1 MTARHPT
8 RAGRRLRRGLVLLL
22 LLAAALAVP
31 TAALL
36 PARPSPPAP
45 PSRPGTLA
53 PTPVLSAAERT
64 GRVSIARDCGFSAP
78 LPADPGRSLWLFCD
92 TPVYVRRTGAAGRDT
107 WALERFI
114 TGSTAAVGRAV
125 AGRGPSQR
133 VPGPLSEVATPDAPA
148 GQGRGGAA
156 APGAPAPFLVRPAGL
171 LTAGGLP
178 CGSGGSYPASWVSG
192 VTRIPATPDLL
203 VTFNDYCVLS
213 GSGGFLHEGFG
224 VAEYDPASQTLRDEV
239 TVFAGA
245 SLDTAASS
253 APLGSP
259 VFSGRYLYLFAP
271 ACTAPRAGRCT
282 GTVFQARVPASP
294 AAWTDPLSY
303 QWWAGGRPGAW
314 NSDAALASS
323 ILAGSDPSGV
333 SVARFP
339 RLRAGVHPD
348 RADRHR
354 RRVHRVRVAVARR
367 SLAAPAVRA
376 GSVPRGSRLRELLPR
391 DHRAPRAQHA
401 GPSWSCPTTTR
412 PPSRTGT
419 SWWRD
424 SAGNRRPGRPL
435 DGSTTRLT
443 RYKT

>member
-36 PARPSPPAP
+36 PARPSPPAPPSP

-339 RLRAGVHPD
+339 GSGRAFILIEQTDIAGAFTVYESRSPAGPWQRLRSGQVPCRAGAGYANFCRAIIGHPELST
-348 RADRHR
+348 RAQAGPVLLRPGR
-354 RRVHRVRVAVARR
+354 R
-367 SLAAPAVRA
+367 AVRA
-376 GSVPRGSRLRELLPR
+376 RHGGGIPLVTAAPVGPWT
-391 DHRAPRAQHA
+391 DQPRA
-401 GPSWSCPTTTR
+401 
-412 PPSRTGT
+412 
-419 SWWRD
+419 
-424 SAGNRRPGRPL
+424 
-435 DGSTTRLT
+435 
-443 RYKT
+443 